1 MENSL
6 YVKYFEDMIIKIEK
20 RKITLNE
27 FINYCLRLEK
37 AVKQSYIENPLKY
50 AVKLLEAR
58 VEPIKTNNNIKIYK
72 SFKLYLINLS
82 ITIARKPEYCKI
94 LDSEYEKIFNE
105 MENMILLGSISY
117 EKFVEFYKIVKLAI
131 NFPTKSI
138 NLAKIIQLLIN
149 SNVNAASTDEYNQ
162 IKKIKKDLT
171 TKYKELKLADINKQK
186 RYNIY

>member
-117 EKFVEFYKIVKLAI
+117 EKFVEFYKIVKLTI

>member
-58 VEPIKTNNNIKIYK
+58 VEPKTNNNIKLYN

-94 LDSEYEKIFNE
+94 LDSEYENVFNE

-138 NLAKIIQLLIN
+138 NLPKIIQLLIN
-149 SNVNAASTDEYNQ
+149 SNVNAASTDKYNQ

-171 TKYKELKLADINKQK
+171 TKYKELKSVDINKQK
-186 RYNIY
+186 RHNIY